1 MGDLTTP
8 LSKRA
13 ISTPPGDTARPVKDH
28 SGPPRLDDA
37 SSAADL
43 STFHILADTPIEH
56 DEQDLLGFGA
66 YADALAELLDHPATS
81 TPLTV
86 AITGPWGSGKTS
98 LAKMV
103 DARLRRWPRERGDSE
118 HIICWFNAWLH
129 DDAPNL
135 GAAFAAEVARVAG
148 RHRPLLQR
156 ILRPLP
162 TRMLPAGERWQRR
175 LFILL
180 LCLIALAPALAV
192 PRSRNWLNQEM
203 VGLSGAL
210 GLEGVAG
217 ITAILLVVF
226 TLWSRFATVA
236 QSAGRF
242 FKDPAGEAAKGSV
255 NYVRS
260 QLRDLVHQATGTG
273 PSRRRLVIFVDDLER
288 CTPPRAVEVCEKAY
302 QLFGHRDV
310 AVVLIADISSL
321 AASAKL
327 KHGNEETPTYG
338 QRYLQ
343 KIVQIQFDLP
353 PVRPDVMRSL
363 LTETAVGR
371 QVVRTAPDET
381 AVTSPVRQARQQVV
395 GVTHHARAYFDRH
408 PWQVAGWM
416 FLATVVLGVAGA
428 VTSGDNSLG
437 LLSGTL
443 FAVGTILSGL
453 LALLILRLV
462 LGAIIDLLARF
473 QSRSSRVQIDHQIE
487 VLATGNE
494 TDSKRLASE
503 VMNSTTTSGARGSL
517 VERRVQRY
525 LIEASDSRREAEAE
539 LLRNPP
545 ELPRDAKRMI
555 NQLRVLLAVALNR
568 NMLGPNTGVT
578 ATHLGRWIVLQSRWP
593 EVGRALAADPVR
605 LEQVEACATPDDVRK
620 LLGSLD
626 IDVQVPESEELLRFL
641 QADPTMCQVLNLL
654 LRYIPK
660 PVS

>member
-1 MGDLTTP
+1 VGDLISP
-8 LSKRA
+8 LSERATSTTDDTKRA
-13 ISTPPGDTARPVKDH
+13 LQDRSESPPVDVASPPG
-28 SGPPRLDDA
+28 
-37 SSAADL
+37 DL
-43 STFHILADTPIEH
+43 STFQILADTPIEQ

-103 DARLRRWPRERGDSE
+103 DARLRRWPRERGDPE

-175 LFILL
+175 LLILL
-180 LCLIALAPALAV
+180 LCLMPLALALAV
-192 PRSRNWLNQEM
+192 TKSREWLNVEM
-203 VGLSGAL
+203 QHLRDAL

-217 ITAILLVVF
+217 ITAILLVVI

-242 FKDPAGEAAKGSV
+242 IKDPAGEAARGSV

-260 QLRDLVHQATGTG
+260 QLRELVHQATGSG
-273 PSRRRLVIFVDDLER
+273 QSRRRLVIFVDDLER
-288 CTPPRAVEVCEKAY
+288 CTPPRAIEVCEKAY

-327 KHGNEETPTYG
+327 KHGNVDTATYG

-343 KIVQIQFDLP
+343 KILQIQFDLP
-353 PVRPDVMRSL
+353 RVRPDVMRSL
-363 LTETAVGR
+363 LKETAVSR
-371 QVVRTAPDET
+371 QVAQTAPEEV
-381 AVTSPVRQARQQVV
+381 ALTSPVRQAARQVV
-395 GVTHHARAYFDRH
+395 AGIHQVRPYFDRH
-408 PWQVAGWM
+408 PWGVVGWM
-416 FLATVVLGVAGA
+416 LVAD
-428 VTSGDNSLG
+428 V
-437 LLSGTL
+437 
-443 FAVGTILSGL
+443 IL
-453 LALLILRLV
+453 LALVGSTPEGALSDALLVVWILLSIAMIGLV
-462 LGAIIDLLARF
+462 AYLSLRAVSEFLGRF
-473 QSRSSRVQIDHQIE
+473 QSRSSRARIDQE
-487 VLATGNE
+487 FETVATGNE

-503 VMNSTTTSGARGSL
+503 VMKTATASSASGSL

-568 NMLGPNTGVT
+568 GMLGPNTGVT
-578 ATHLGRWIVLQSRWP
+578 GAHLGRWIVLQTRWP
-593 EVGRALAADPVR
+593 EVGQALTADPAR
-605 LEQVEACATPDDVRK
+605 LEQAEACATPDDVRN
-620 LLGSLD
+620 LLGS
-626 IDVQVPESEELLRFL
+626 IDVKIPDYEDLLRFL
-641 QADPTMCQVLNLL
+641 QADPTLCRVLNRL